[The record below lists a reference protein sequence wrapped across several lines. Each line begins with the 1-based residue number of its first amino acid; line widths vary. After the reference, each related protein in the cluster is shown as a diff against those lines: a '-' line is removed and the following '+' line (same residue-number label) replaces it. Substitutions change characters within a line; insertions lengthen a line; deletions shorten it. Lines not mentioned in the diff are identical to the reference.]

1 MSRGSVGRA
10 ADRVSGVSSI
20 KDVARLA
27 GVSYTTVSHVING
40 TRKVSVS
47 ARDRVLQAVA
57 DCGYVPSQAAR
68 SLRGGSTQVLGIL
81 VPDVSDPF
89 CAEITLGAER
99 ALGQAGYAVV
109 LANTQPGQ
117 QASHKPLDRLLGR
130 HVDGLLVVA
139 GLLDH
144 RELLERLD
152 HCLRQRSLPMVF
164 IDHDPEHLLADAL
177 VSDAQAVARQAVQHL
192 LDLGHT
198 RVACISGPLGMPV
211 SEARLLG
218 WRQAL
223 AAAGIEPAADWLVKG
238 DFGVVSG
245 YLAAQRLLGPQGCRP
260 TAVFACN
267 DLMAMGVL
275 RAAAQLG
282 VAVPERCSVI
292 GVDGIVLGEYVYP
305 ALTTMG
311 ESLTELGARAAQVLL
326 RRLGDPGH
334 RPSQRQLRQPGLI
347 RRESTGPCPVV

>member
-1 MSRGSVGRA
+1 M
-10 ADRVSGVSSI
+10 SSI

-40 TRKVSVS
+40 TRKVSAAAS
-47 ARDRVLQAVA
+47 ERVQQAVV

-68 SLRGGSTQVLGIL
+68 SLRGAATQVLGIL

-99 ALGQAGYAVV
+99 VAAQAGYSVV
-109 LANTQPGQ
+109 LVNTHPGQ
-117 QASHKPLDRLLGR
+117 KAPSLPIENLLGHR
-130 HVDGLLVVA
+130 IDGLLVVA
-139 GLLDH
+139 GLFDH
-144 RELLERLD
+144 GELVQRLD
-152 HCLRQRSLPMVF
+152 HYLKQHSLPMVF
-164 IDHDPEHLLADAL
+164 IDHEPAHLPADAL
-177 VSDAQAVARQAVQHL
+177 LSDAQGVAQAAVQHL

-198 RVACISGPLGMPV
+198 RVACISGPAGMPV
-211 SEARLLG
+211 SEARVRG
-218 WRQAL
+218 WHLAL
-223 AAAGIEPAADWLVKG
+223 AAAGVAPGRDWLVKG

-245 YLAAQRLLGPQGCRP
+245 FAAAQHLLGADGCQP
-260 TAVFACN
+260 TGIFACN

-282 VAVPERCSVI
+282 VPVPGRCSVV

-311 ESLTELGARAAQVLL
+311 ESLTELGARAAELL
-326 RRLGDPGH
+326 LKRLGGRGERDRG
-334 RPSQRQLRQPGLI
+334 PSQRLMREPVLI

>member
-1 MSRGSVGRA
+1 MVGRA

-40 TRKVSVS
+40 TRKVSAT

-99 ALGQAGYAVV
+99 ALGQAGYSVV
-109 LANTQPGQ
+109 LANTHPGQ

-139 GLLDH
+139 GLFDH

-152 HCLRQRSLPMVF
+152 HCLTFTSRQRSLPMVF
-164 IDHDPEHLLADAL
+164 IDHDPEHLFADAL
-177 VSDAQAVARQAVQHL
+177 VSDTQAVARQAVQHL

-211 SEARLLG
+211 SEARLRG

-223 AAAGIEPAADWLVKG
+223 SAAGIEPGADWLVKG

-245 YLAAQRLLGPQGCRP
+245 YVAAQRLLGPQGCRP

-326 RRLGDPGH
+326 RRLADRDHG
-334 RPSQRQLRQPGLI
+334 PSQRQLREPGLI

>member
-1 MSRGSVGRA
+1 M
-10 ADRVSGVSSI
+10 SSI

-40 TRKVSVS
+40 TRKVSAD
-47 ARDRVLQAVA
+47 ARERVLQAVA

-68 SLRGGSTQVLGIL
+68 SLRGASTRVLGVL

-99 ALGQAGYAVV
+99 AAALAGYSVV
-109 LANTQPGQ
+109 LANSHPGQ
-117 QASHKPLDRLLGR
+117 QAPHKPLESLLGR
-130 HVDGLLVVA
+130 RIDGMLVVA
-139 GLLDH
+139 GLFDH
-144 RELLERLD
+144 GELLQRLD
-152 HCLRQRSLPMVF
+152 HYLKQRTLPMVF
-164 IDHDPEHLLADAL
+164 IDHDPAHLPADAL
-177 VSDAQAVARQAVQHL
+177 MSDAEAVARAAVQHL

-198 RVACISGPLGMPV
+198 RVACISGPAGMPV
-211 SEARLLG
+211 SEARVRG

-223 AAAGIEPAADWLVKG
+223 SSAGIDPPRDWLVKG

-245 YLAAQRLLGPQGCRP
+245 FVAAQRLLGSEGLKP
-260 TAVFACN
+260 TGIFACN

-282 VAVPERCSVI
+282 VAVPQQCSVV

-305 ALTTMG
+305 ALTTVG
-311 ESLTELGARAAQVLL
+311 ESLTDLGGRAADTLL
-326 RRLGDPGH
+326 HRIADRGKGPAQRLMREP
-334 RPSQRQLRQPGLI
+334 LLI
-347 RRESTGPCPVV
+347 RRESTGACPVI

>member
-1 MSRGSVGRA
+1 M
-10 ADRVSGVSSI
+10 SSI

-40 TRKVSVS
+40 TRKVSAA
-47 ARDRVLQAVA
+47 ARERVLQAVA
-57 DCGYVPSQAAR
+57 DCGYVPSQVAR
-68 SLRGGSTQVLGIL
+68 SLRGAATQVLGIL

-99 ALGQAGYAVV
+99 VAAQAGYSVV
-109 LANTQPGQ
+109 LANTHPGQ
-117 QASHKPLDRLLGR
+117 QTPRLPIENLLGR
-130 HVDGLLVVA
+130 RIDGLLVVA
-139 GLLDH
+139 GLFDH
-144 RELLERLD
+144 GELVQRLD
-152 HCLRQRSLPMVF
+152 HYLKQRSLPMVF
-164 IDHDPEHLLADAL
+164 IDHDPAHLPADAL
-177 VSDAQAVARQAVQHL
+177 TSDAEAVARAAVQHL

-198 RVACISGPLGMPV
+198 RIACISGPTGMPV
-211 SEARLLG
+211 SEARVRG

-223 AAAGIEPAADWLVKG
+223 RAAGVEPQRDWLAKG

-245 YLAAQRLLGPQGCRP
+245 FAAAQHLLGPEGCQP
-260 TAVFACN
+260 TGIFACN

-282 VAVPERCSVI
+282 VTVPDRCSVV

-311 ESLTELGARAAQVLL
+311 ESLAELGGRAVQTLLQRLAERADSARLPAQ
-326 RRLGDPGH
+326 RLMREPV
-334 RPSQRQLRQPGLI
+334 LI